1 MSKEHVVQQLST
13 LNEVMPKIQTLNIF
27 QVLLWDGERGW
38 DGVDCP
44 GIHNPDLLIYSVNS
58 CGWRGEGVVFSYNGL
73 NMTLVTETELL
84 VYTKC
89 FDLYCRLGVGY
100 YIKYIVT
107 SPHPSTHTHTETE
120 SCLQLLKICTDKITS
135 VCECDYK
142 DLLLLFTGAVCSY

>member
-1 MSKEHVVQQLST
+1 MIYIYFKFFCGTVSVGG
-13 LNEVMPKIQTLNIF
+13 M
-27 QVLLWDGERGW
+27 
-38 DGVDCP
+38 GVDCP

-58 CGWRGEGVVFSYNGL
+58 CGWRGEGAVFSYNGL

-107 SPHPSTHTHTETE
+107 SPHPSTHTHR
-120 SCLQLLKICTDKITS
+120 LKAAYS
-135 VCECDYK
+135 
-142 DLLLLFTGAVCSY
+142 F